1 MNNTEKR
8 FDINIAGIIAK
19 MKEEIQEHGD
29 MHGAGCPCNMEDTD
43 ECDCEEIAF
52 WGQQIENYMVKVD
65 QWWIA
70 HAKEHRKLC
79 TPDGNKMLTKMMGKK
94 NRDTSIAQAI
104 AEERERLMGEILEL
118 PRFIE
123 EDDRGVKFPMV
134 EIESIKNYAE
144 QKGINLSL
152 QDINNNH

>member
-1 MNNTEKR
+1 MTYTEKR
-8 FDINIAGIIAK
+8 LETNIAGIIAK

-29 MHGAGCPCNMEDTD
+29 MHGADCPCNMEDPD
-43 ECDCEEIAF
+43 ECDCKEMAF

-94 NRDTSIAQAI
+94 NRAI
-104 AEERERLMGEILEL
+104 L
-118 PRFIE
+118 
-123 EDDRGVKFPMV
+123 
-134 EIESIKNYAE
+134 IK
-144 QKGINLSL
+144 K
-152 QDINNNH
+152 